1 MEAEVDAVT
10 AQTMAE
16 RPSPARP
23 IKVVLGKPGLDG
35 HDRGIRLVGR
45 ALRDA
50 GMEVVYV
57 KFATLE
63 SIVQIAVEEDADVVG
78 VSLLSGSHRVL
89 LPRLVEMLHAE
100 GLRDVVVL
108 GGGIIP
114 TADVPELQ
122 AAGIDAAF
130 GPGTMTREVI
140 QLVERLVPARRKR

>member
-1 MEAEVDAVT
+1 MT
-10 AQTMAE
+10 APATIE
-16 RPSPARP
+16 RISPARP

-50 GMEVVYV
+50 GMEIVYV

-63 SIVQIAVEEDADVVG
+63 SIVQIAVEEDADAVG

-89 LPRLVEMLHAE
+89 LPKLVQMLHAA

-114 TADVPELQ
+114 TADIPELQ
-122 AAGIDAAF
+122 AAGVDAAF
-130 GPGTMTREVI
+130 GPGTMTKEVVH
-140 QLVERLVPARRKR
+140 LLERLVPERRRR